1 MQPSESETSST
12 MANTINL
19 QTFADDVAGI
29 TGPEHVRTEGG
40 VLITTPANTEQ
51 IAAILRYANKNSMT
65 IAPYG
70 GGTKQSWGNPVR
82 PALMLHTNHLNSVRE
97 HTWQDMTC
105 TVAAG

>member
-1 MQPSESETSST
+1 

-51 IAAILRYANKNSMT
+51 IAAILRVFSLMGRDAV
-65 IAPYG
+65 
-70 GGTKQSWGNPVR
+70 PV
-82 PALMLHTNHLNSVRE
+82 
-97 HTWQDMTC
+97 
-105 TVAAG
+105 